1 MKRLSI
7 KLRVTLWF
15 TLFMMMLVFIVSA
28 FLLFTGK
35 KLKIV
40 TLQKQL
46 METVDNIEDSER
58 NKIGEKIA
66 EPNNN
71 VYISLYDGEGNLL
84 DGIIPNGFE
93 KSTGFVKDTPR
104 VIQSGDK
111 TWYVYDILCKKE
123 HGFFLWI
130 RGVLPVDNT
139 VDSIDLFLRMF
150 IWILPFMVIA
160 IGLLG
165 YAIIDRA
172 FRPINDIIKA
182 ADKIGEGADLSQ
194 RIHLGEGKDEIYI
207 LANTFDHMF
216 EKLEGYLKNEK
227 RFTADASH
235 ELRTPVSVILA
246 QCEYALENAVTV
258 EEAKEALLKIQQQAM
273 KMSSL
278 IANLL
283 TLARIDNGQD
293 KQWNLERI
301 NLSELIEIIIEQQNE
316 LAEKKSITITKETER
331 DIYIRAEE
339 TMIMRMLINLIENA
353 IQYGKENG
361 HINITLRKKD
371 NLIELKIMDNGI
383 GIAPEHLEKIWE
395 RFYQVDP
402 SRNNVRNNTGLGL
415 AMVKWIVEA
424 HKGRISVQSE
434 LGKGT
439 AFTIILPCY
448 EK

>member
-1 MKRLSI
+1 MKRLTI
-7 KLRVTLWF
+7 KLRVTLLF

-28 FLLFTGK
+28 ILLFTGK

-40 TLQKQL
+40 TMQKQL

-84 DGIIPNGFE
+84 DGIIPNDFD
-93 KSTGFVKDTPR
+93 KSPGFVKDTPR
-104 VIQSGDK
+104 VIRSGDQ
-111 TWYVYDILCKKE
+111 TWYVYDMLCKKE

-130 RGVLPVDNT
+130 RGVLPVDNK
-139 VDSIDLFLRMF
+139 VDSFDLFLRML

-160 IGLLG
+160 IGFLG

-172 FRPINDIIKA
+172 FRPINNIIKA

-194 RIHLGEGKDEIYI
+194 RIHLGEGKDEIYT

-216 EKLEGYLKNEK
+216 EKLEGYFKNEK

-235 ELRTPVSVILA
+235 ELRTPTSVILA
-246 QCEYALENAVTV
+246 QCEYALENAATI
-258 EEAKEALLKIQQQAM
+258 EDAKEALLKIQQQAM
-273 KMSSL
+273 KISSL

-283 TLARIDNGQD
+283 TLARMDNGQD
-293 KQWNLERI
+293 KQWNLEKI
-301 NLSELIEIIIEQQNE
+301 NLSELIDVIIEQQNE
-316 LAEKKSITITKETER
+316 LAEKKGITITKEAEQN
-331 DIYIRAEE
+331 IFIRAEE
-339 TMIMRMLINLIENA
+339 TMLMRMLINLIENA
-353 IQYGKENG
+353 VQYGKENG
-361 HINITLRKKD
+361 HISITLAEEH
-371 NLIELKIMDNGI
+371 NSVELKIMDNGI

-415 AMVKWIVEA
+415 AMVKWIVKA
-424 HKGRISVQSE
+424 HKGKISVQSE

-439 AFTIILPCY
+439 IFTIILPCY